1 MKGSFAEEKQ
11 KYFDSA
17 LEWYFAR
24 YLAVVTERAWL
35 AIFFLIL
42 VVFLLFLALDVYSM
56 FPTRTDFS
64 FVKYTDRY
72 SDEFLRIKRLSDDV
86 DEKEEDILSSYLA
99 GEYVKR
105 YEAYS
110 KGNEEL
116 QLGFV
121 KNNSS
126 RKIFVGFKNAMEH
139 GSKIHALVSKY
150 KSEDVVVEAVI
161 DSVKLLPRNISS
173 SMSSAVVE
181 FRVKYF
187 AHGVLADTE
196 SRKVQ
201 LSFSLS
207 NVRMAA
213 AGIVPFEF
221 TIHAYQYVEQ

>member
-1 MKGSFAEEKQ
+1 MKGSFAGEKQ

-17 LEWYFAR
+17 LEWYFTR

-35 AIFFLIL
+35 ALLFFVL
-42 VVFLLFLALDVYSM
+42 VVFLLFLALDMYSM

-64 FVKYTDRY
+64 FIKYTDRY
-72 SDEFLRIKRLSDDV
+72 SDEFLRIKRLSNNV

-110 KGNEEL
+110 KGNEDV

-139 GSKIHALVSKY
+139 GSKIHALISKY
-150 KSEDVVVEAVI
+150 KSEDVGVEAVI
-161 DSVKLLPRNISS
+161 DGVKLLPQNVS

-181 FRVKYF
+181 FKVKYF
-187 AHGVLADTE
+187 VHGVLADTE

-201 LSFSLS
+201 LSFSFS

-221 TIHAYQYVEQ
+221 TVHAYQYIEQ